1 MRGYYFITNSEL
13 SLAGNANDVQQVVA
27 AGVEVVQYRRK
38 EGSTKALFAEASA
51 LRQLS
56 RNALF
61 LINDRVDIALAV
73 DADGVH
79 LGQEDMPI
87 GPARKLLG
95 ARKVIGLTVHSVEE
109 AMEASALGADYL
121 GVSPIFST
129 HTKTDAGPPAGIEL
143 IRQIKSA
150 VNLPIV
156 AIGGI
161 NLANAT
167 QVIAAG
173 ADCVCAISA
182 VVTRSD
188 FRAAIKEFQRLFAP
202 RPQ

>member
-1 MRGYYFITNSEL
+1 MRGYYFITDTDL
-13 SLAGNANDVQQVVA
+13 SLAGNVNDVQQAIA

-38 EGSTKALFAEASA
+38 AGSTKELFAEASA

-79 LGQEDMPI
+79 LGQDDMPI

-95 ARKVIGLTVHSVEE
+95 EKKIIGLTVHSVGE
-109 AMEASALGADYL
+109 ALEASALGADYL

-129 HTKTDAGPPAGIEL
+129 NTKTDAGPPAGIEL
-143 IRQIKSA
+143 IRHIKKA
-150 VNLPIV
+150 VHLPIV

-161 NLANAT
+161 NLANASH
-167 QVIAAG
+167 VIAAG

-182 VVTRSD
+182 VVAKPD
-188 FRAAIKEFQRLFAP
+188 VRAAIGEFQRLFVPA
-202 RPQ
+202 

>member
-1 MRGYYFITNSEL
+1 MRGYYFITDTEL
-13 SLAGNANDVQQVVA
+13 SVAGNTNDVRQAIA

-79 LGQEDMPI
+79 LGQDDMPI

-95 ARKVIGLTVHSVEE
+95 KGKVIGLTVHSVEE
-109 AMEASALGADYL
+109 ALEASALGADYL
-121 GVSPIFST
+121 GVSPIFT
-129 HTKTDAGPPAGIEL
+129 TQTKTDAGPPAGIEL

-150 VNLPIV
+150 VHLPIV

-161 NLANAT
+161 NLTNAR

-182 VVTRSD
+182 VVTKSD
-188 FRAAIKEFQRLFAP
+188 VRAAIGEFQRLFTP
-202 RPQ
+202 V